1 MEERRSM
8 TYIRSSSIRFA
19 QASMKFDCIVLGAG
33 MVGIS
38 CALHLQSRG
47 RSVALLD
54 RRGPAEETSYGNAG
68 MIQREGVIPYMFPR
82 QWSEIFK
89 YALNNTSEAYYHLSS
104 LPGIAPWLFRYW
116 AASTPEGE
124 AAGARAMLPLIE
136 HSVSEHEPLIEAAGL
151 QGLARRTGYLRVF
164 RTDAALELARKKDE
178 KARTLYGVNSKEIDR
193 KLLETMEPHLSG
205 DLIGA
210 LHFTDPVTI
219 SDPGALGRGY
229 AELFVTRGGSLL
241 EGEAR
246 TLAALPGGGWKVA
259 TRNGWA
265 EAREVVVALGPWAGE
280 ILKAQG
286 VKVPL
291 GWKRGYHMHYHP
303 EGNATLNRPVI
314 DAERGYCLAPMT
326 KGMRLTTGAEFATR
340 DAPPSP
346 VQLGRAEAA
355 ARQIFPLGDQLDP
368 EPWLGRRPCLPDM
381 LPVIGPTP
389 GKPGLWLAFGHQHLG
404 FTLGPATG
412 RLLAEMMTGETPF
425 TNPHPYR
432 VDRF

>member
-1 MEERRSM
+1 
-8 TYIRSSSIRFA
+8 
-19 QASMKFDCIVLGAG
+19 MKFDCIVLGAG

-68 MIQREGVIPYMFPR
+68 MIQREGVVPYMFPR
-82 QWSEIFK
+82 EWATIFK

-104 LPGIAPWLFRYW
+104 LPSIAPWLFRYW

-124 AAGARAMLPLIE
+124 AASARAMLPLVERSI
-136 HSVSEHEPLIEAAGL
+136 SEHEPLIEAAGL
-151 QGLARRTGYLRVF
+151 QSLAHHGGYLRVF
-164 RTDAALELARKKDE
+164 RTEAALEQARQKDE
-178 KARTLYGVNSKEIDR
+178 KVRQLYGINSDALDR
-193 KLLETMEPHLSG
+193 QKLEGMEPHLSS

-210 LHFTDPVTI
+210 LHFTDPVSI
-219 SDPGALGRGY
+219 SDPGALGQGY
-229 AELFVTRGGSLL
+229 ADLFVKRGGTLL

-246 TLAALPGGGWKVA
+246 TLTELPGGGWKVA
-259 TRNGWA
+259 TRSGWA
-265 EAREVVVALGPWAGE
+265 EAREVVVALGPWANDLMKIHG
-280 ILKAQG
+280 I
-286 VKVPL
+286 KVPL
-291 GWKRGYHMHYHP
+291 GWKRGYHMHYRP
-303 EGNATLNRPVI
+303 DGNAILNRPVI

-340 DAPPSP
+340 DAPASP
-346 VQLGRAEAA
+346 IQLGRAETA
-355 ARQIFPLGDQLDP
+355 AREIFPLGDAIDP

-381 LPVIGPTP
+381 VPVIGPTP
-389 GKPGLWLAFGHQHLG
+389 GKPGLWLAFGHHHLG

-412 RLLAEMMTGETPF
+412 RLLAEMMTGETPY
-425 TNPHPYR
+425 TDPRPYR

>member
-1 MEERRSM
+1 
-8 TYIRSSSIRFA
+8 
-19 QASMKFDCIVLGAG
+19 MKFDCIVLGAG

-68 MIQREGVIPYMFPR
+68 MIQREGVVPYMFPR
-82 QWSEIFK
+82 EWATIFK

-104 LPGIAPWLFRYW
+104 LPSIAPWLFRYW

-124 AAGARAMLPLIE
+124 AASARAMLPLVERSI
-136 HSVSEHEPLIEAAGL
+136 SEHEPLIEAAGL
-151 QGLARRTGYLRVF
+151 QSLAHHGGYLRVF
-164 RTDAALELARKKDE
+164 RTEAALEQARQKDE
-178 KARTLYGVNSKEIDR
+178 KVRQLYGINSDALDR
-193 KLLETMEPHLSG
+193 QKLEGMEPHLSS

-210 LHFTDPVTI
+210 LHFTDPVSI
-219 SDPGALGRGY
+219 SDPGALGQGY
-229 AELFVTRGGSLL
+229 ADLFIKRGGTLL

-246 TLAALPGGGWKVA
+246 TLTELPGGGWKVA
-259 TRNGWA
+259 TRSGWA
-265 EAREVVVALGPWAGE
+265 EAREVVVALGPWANDLMKIHG
-280 ILKAQG
+280 I
-286 VKVPL
+286 KVPL
-291 GWKRGYHMHYHP
+291 GWKRGYHMHYRP
-303 EGNATLNRPVI
+303 DGNAILNRPVI

-340 DAPPSP
+340 DAPASP
-346 VQLGRAEAA
+346 IQLGRAETA
-355 ARQIFPLGDQLDP
+355 AREIFPLGDAIDP

-381 LPVIGPTP
+381 VPVIGPTP
-389 GKPGLWLAFGHQHLG
+389 GKPGLWLAFGHHHLG

-412 RLLAEMMTGETPF
+412 RLLAEMMTGETPY
-425 TNPHPYR
+425 TDPRPYR